1 MVITCSSSFSTT
13 TTTSTAIFDIGNYS
27 TKLLN
32 IESQSR
38 TYNSSL
44 PLPPKPLLIATPS
57 EAGNFPVVLFLH
69 GYLLYNSFYSQLMQ
83 HISSHG
89 FIVVAPQLYSLEGA
103 DTTKEIKSIAEIT
116 NWLAEGLH
124 NFLPS
129 LVEPN
134 LKKLALAGHSR
145 GGKAAFALVLGK
157 VANVST
163 KLKFSALIG
172 IDPVDGMD
180 KGNQTPPPVLTYI
193 PRSFNLDMAVLVIGS
208 GLGEVKKNPLFP
220 ACAPKGVN
228 HRDFYN
234 ECCRPACYFVAKDYG
249 HVDMLDDETKGVRGK
264 ATYCL
269 CKNGKCREP
278 MRRFVGGIVVA
289 FLEAY
294 LEGNSSDLMAIKD
307 GYVALPVELQ
317 DVDFLV

>member
-1 MVITCSSSFSTT
+1 MVMTCFSSPTT
-13 TTTSTAIFDIGNYS
+13 TTIFDIGNYS

-32 IESQSR
+32 VEPQSCI
-38 TYNSSL
+38 NSSF
-44 PLPPKPLLIATPS
+44 PLPPKPLLISSPS
-57 EAGNFPVVLFLH
+57 EAGNFPVILFLH
-69 GYLLYNSFYSQLMQ
+69 GFLLYNYFYSQLIQ

-89 FIVVAPQLYSLEGA
+89 FIVVVPQLYLVEGA
-103 DTTKEIKSIAEIT
+103 DTTKEIKSTAEIT
-116 NWLAEGLH
+116 NWLPEGLH
-124 NFLPS
+124 HFLPS
-129 LVEPN
+129 QVEPN

-145 GGKAAFALVLGK
+145 GGKAAFGLALGK

-172 IDPVDGMD
+172 IDPVDGMH
-180 KGNQTPPPVLTYI
+180 KGKQTLPPVLTYI
-193 PRSFNLDMAVLVIGS
+193 PQSFNLDMAVMVIGS

-234 ECCRPACYFVAKDYG
+234 ECCRPACYFVPKDYG
-249 HVDMLDDETKGVRGK
+249 HVDMLDDDTTGIRGE
-264 ATYCL
+264 ATYLL
-269 CKNGKCREP
+269 CKNGKSREP

-294 LEGNSSDLMAIKD
+294 LEGNLTDLIAIKD
-307 GYVALPVELQ
+307 GYVTLPVELQ
-317 DVDFLV
+317 DVDFRL